1 MGFFSNLFSKQT
13 CELCNKEVGALSRV
27 KLSDGNYICSDCR
40 KNTSAFINIQKYTID
55 GVKKHI
61 EYMKKQNE
69 FYEQKFAT
77 LSDKEVV
84 RYVRMGYAGIVF
96 ADDLGMFEIINAET
110 KKKNYKELFRYDQIK
125 DFEVYAKENN
135 GTQENQK
142 RYAETG
148 VRIIMDSAADI
159 GNFSANEEE
168 KKRLHP
174 YAMEFILPIARNVD
188 HKDGGLVKNH
198 LNKIFGR
205 PDETVFG
212 SIKEKFT
219 GTGHEKAGYQA
230 ANDAVSALT
239 SFAKGKITGNEQDME
254 NAKEKM
260 NTAINSGMAFVSEN
274 RTKYAQMADEAE
286 RNFMGK
292 TFREFLYEE

>member
-1 MGFFSNLFSKQT
+1 MGFFSNLFSKQA
-13 CELCNKEVGALSRV
+13 CQLCNKEVGALSRV
-27 KLSDGNYICSDCR
+27 KLSDGTYICSDCR
-40 KNTSAFINIQKYTID
+40 KNTSAFINIQRCNLEE
-55 GVKKHI
+55 VKKHI

-96 ADDLGMFEIINAET
+96 ADSLAMFEIINADT

-125 DFEVYAKENN
+125 DFEVYANENN

-142 RYAETG
+142 KYAETG
-148 VRIIMDSAADI
+148 VRIIMDSSADI
-159 GNFSANEEE
+159 GNFSANDEQR
-168 KKRLHP
+168 KRMHP
-174 YAMEFILPIARNVD
+174 YAMEFIIPIARNVD
-188 HKDGGLVKNH
+188 YKDGGMVKNH

-205 PDETVFG
+205 PDETLFG

-219 GTGHEKAGYQA
+219 GTAHERAGYQA
-230 ANDAVSALT
+230 ANDAVSAFT
-239 SFAKGKITGNEQDME
+239 SFAKGKITGNEEDIE

-260 NTAINSGMAFVSEN
+260 NTAINSGMAFASEN
-274 RTKYAQMADEAE
+274 RTEYAKIADEAE
-286 RNFMGK
+286 IEFMGK
-292 TFREFLYEE
+292 TFRDFLYNE

>member
-1 MGFFSNLFSKQT
+1 MGLFSNLFSKQT
-13 CELCNKEVGALSRV
+13 CELCEKEVGALSRV
-27 KLSDGNYICSDCR
+27 KLNDGTYICSDCR
-40 KNTSAFINIQKYTID
+40 KNTSAFINIQKCTID
-55 GVKKHI
+55 EVRKHI

-84 RYVRMGYAGIVF
+84 RCVRVGYAGIVF
-96 ADDLGMFEIINAET
+96 ADSLAMFEIINADT

-125 DFEVYAKENN
+125 DFEIYAKENS
-135 GTQENQK
+135 GTEENQK

-159 GNFSANEEE
+159 GNFSANDEQ

-174 YAMEFILPIARNVD
+174 YAMEFILPVARNVD
-188 HKDGGLVKNH
+188 YKDGGMIKNH

-205 PDETVFG
+205 PDETLFG

-219 GTGHEKAGYQA
+219 GTAHERAGYQA
-230 ANDAVSALT
+230 ANDAVNAFA
-239 SFAKGKITGNEQDME
+239 SFAKGKISGDEKEME
-254 NAKEKM
+254 NAKEKL
-260 NTAINSGMAFVSEN
+260 NTAINSGMAYASEN
-274 RTKYAQMADEAE
+274 RTEYAKIADDAE
-286 RNFMGK
+286 RSFMGK
-292 TFREFLYEE
+292 TFREFLYE